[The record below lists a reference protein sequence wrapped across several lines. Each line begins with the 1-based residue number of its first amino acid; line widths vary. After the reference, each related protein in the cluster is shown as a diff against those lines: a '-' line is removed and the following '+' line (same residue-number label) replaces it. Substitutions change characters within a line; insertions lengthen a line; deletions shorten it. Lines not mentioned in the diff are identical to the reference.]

1 MPVPQFDRGKE
12 AAHLHMNDLNDI
24 IRSSAI
30 ARRSPPPASP
40 VIIKPIAPTPAD
52 KPVGRHAAIR
62 SKLPNWHSYK
72 SWVDKARGS
81 WEEKK

>member
-1 MPVPQFDRGKE
+1 MS
-12 AAHLHMNDLNDI
+12 DLNDI
-24 IRSSAI
+24 TRYAAI

-40 VIIKPIAPTPAD
+40 AVKPNAPTPVE

-72 SWVDKARGS
+72 SWVDKARGN
-81 WEEKK
+81 WEQKK